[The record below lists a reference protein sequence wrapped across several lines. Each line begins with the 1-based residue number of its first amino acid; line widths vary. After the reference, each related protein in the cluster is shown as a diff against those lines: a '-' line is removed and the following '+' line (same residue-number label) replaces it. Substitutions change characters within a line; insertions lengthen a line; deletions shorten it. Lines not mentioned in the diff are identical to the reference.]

1 MPILL
6 FMWLR
11 RVFYYAQY
19 WVIPVLPLWLLVA
32 RGLSVNGGWE
42 FVVLL
47 FAAPLLSLALIVV
60 MGLTVA
66 RKAVRRA
73 RMLSWVDVG
82 ILSTWYASVLAAG
95 IISHPLMA
103 VLALSLTL
111 VAFWSAVWQ
120 WIVETR
126 QRVTL
131 AFASYDAI
139 PVTFQ

>member
-1 MPILL
+1 M
-6 FMWLR
+6 
-11 RVFYYAQY
+11 
-19 WVIPVLPLWLLVA
+19 LPLWLLIS
-32 RGLSVNGGWE
+32 RGLAVTGGWE

-60 MGLTVA
+60 MGVTMA

-73 RMLSWVDVG
+73 RLLSWIDVG
-82 ILSTWYASVLAAG
+82 ILGSWYASVVIAG
-95 IISHPLMA
+95 LVPHALLA
-103 VLALSLTL
+103 VLAVTLTI

-120 WIVETR
+120 WVVETR

-131 AFASYDAI
+131 AFASYEAI

>member
-1 MPILL
+1 M
-6 FMWLR
+6 
-11 RVFYYAQY
+11 FYYAQF
-19 WVIPVLPLWLLVA
+19 WMIPVLPLWLLIG
-32 RGLSVNGGWE
+32 RGLSVDGGWE

-60 MGLTVA
+60 MGLTMA
-66 RKAVRRA
+66 RKSVRRA
-73 RMLSWVDVG
+73 RLVSWVDVG
-82 ILSTWYASVLAAG
+82 ILGTWYATVAAAG
-95 IISHPLMA
+95 IVSHPLAA

-126 QRVTL
+126 KRVTV

>member
-1 MPILL
+1 MPILF

-11 RVFYYAQY
+11 RAFYYAQY
-19 WVIPVLPLWLLVA
+19 WMIPVLPLWLLIG
-32 RGLSVNGGWE
+32 RGMSLNGGWE

-47 FAAPLLSLALIVV
+47 FAAPLLSLALIIV
-60 MGLTVA
+60 MGLTMA

-73 RMLSWVDVG
+73 KLLSWVDVG
-82 ILSTWYASVLAAG
+82 ILSAWYISVAAAG
-95 IISHPLMA
+95 IVSHPLLAM
-103 VLALSLTL
+103 LALSLTI

-120 WIVETR
+120 WVVETR

-139 PVTFQ
+139 PVTSR

>member
-1 MPILL
+1 
-6 FMWLR
+6 MWLR
-11 RVFYYAQY
+11 RAFYFAQF
-19 WVIPVLPLWLLVA
+19 WMIPVLPLWLLIG
-32 RGLSVNGGWE
+32 RGLSISGSGWE
-42 FVVLL
+42 LVVLL

-60 MGLTVA
+60 MGLTMA

-73 RMLSWVDVG
+73 RMLSWIDVG
-82 ILSTWYASVLAAG
+82 VLGSWYASVVVAG
-95 IISHPLMA
+95 MISHPLLA
-103 VLALSLTL
+103 VLAIGLTL

-139 PVTFQ
+139 PVNAH